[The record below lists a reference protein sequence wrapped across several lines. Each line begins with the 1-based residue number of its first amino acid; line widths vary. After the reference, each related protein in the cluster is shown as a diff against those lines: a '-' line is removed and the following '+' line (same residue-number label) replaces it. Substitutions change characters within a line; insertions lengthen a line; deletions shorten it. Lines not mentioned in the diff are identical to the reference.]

1 MRRWLA
7 VYAVGFFAFLH
18 LPLVTLAVFSFNS
31 SRFTVWEHFSLDWYR
46 AIFRDPQL
54 IEATWNSI
62 VIALLATAISTVIG
76 TLCAYGLWKRH
87 SGLLTGSLYLSL
99 VTPEIVRAQRPNDS

>member
-7 VYAVGFFAFLH
+7 AYAVAFFAFLH
-18 LPLVTLAVFSFNS
+18 LPLLTLAIFSFNS

-54 IEATWNSI
+54 VDGHLE
-62 VIALLATAISTVIG
+62 
-76 TLCAYGLWKRH
+76 
-87 SGLLTGSLYLSL
+87 
-99 VTPEIVRAQRPNDS
+99 QRGCGGDQLR